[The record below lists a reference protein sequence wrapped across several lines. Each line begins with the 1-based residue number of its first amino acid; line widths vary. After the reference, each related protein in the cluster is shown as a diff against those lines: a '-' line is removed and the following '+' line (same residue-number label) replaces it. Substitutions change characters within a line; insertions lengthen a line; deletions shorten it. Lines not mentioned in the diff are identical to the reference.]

1 MKHETNSLFPE
12 VDAEIIEI
20 KAQEE
25 SVKQK
30 IKEAGELYRPS
41 NATEGEWFENVIC
54 GTCKRYGAHNDEF
67 QLSKCRILG
76 KLFFGEVSEVVC
88 YNGSVMCLG
97 HSQFDFRDFKEFI
110 DAK

>member
-1 MKHETNSLFPE
+1 MASLFPE

-20 KAQEE
+20 KALEVK
-25 SVKQK
+25 VKQK
-30 IKEAGELYRPS
+30 IMGAAEKYRPS
-41 NATEGEWFENVIC
+41 NATDGEWFENTIC
-54 GTCKRYGAHNDEF
+54 ATCKRYGTHNDEF

-97 HSQFDFRDFKEFI
+97 HSLFDFRDFKEFT